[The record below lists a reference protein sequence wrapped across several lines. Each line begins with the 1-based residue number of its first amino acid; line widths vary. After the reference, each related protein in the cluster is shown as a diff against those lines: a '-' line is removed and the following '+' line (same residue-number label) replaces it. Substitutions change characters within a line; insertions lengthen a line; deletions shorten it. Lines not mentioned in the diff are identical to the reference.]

1 MPDRERD
8 QTAGKGRER
17 GRGLFHSTGWEK
29 RMEGGGEKERTR
41 EKEKQRETETGR
53 GERGIYSGTGF
64 LSAVSLTML
73 CKAKVVANFQIHYVY
88 IYKESKKNKEAKK
101 KENMT

>member
-29 RMEGGGEKERTR
+29 RMEGGGEKERAR
-41 EKEKQRETETGR
+41 ERKRNSEKQRQAEVRE
-53 GERGIYSGTGF
+53 E
-64 LSAVSLTML
+64 
-73 CKAKVVANFQIHYVY
+73 Y
-88 IYKESKKNKEAKK
+88 ILGQAS
-101 KENMT
+101 

>member
-29 RMEGGGEKERTR
+29 RMEGGGEKERER
-41 EKEKQRETETGR
+41 VKQRETETGR

-88 IYKESKKNKEAKK
+88 IYKESKKNTEAKK